1 MFNRGK
7 CTQLFPAARHNP
19 AQVYY
24 CAISPPV
31 VDRGELLLW
40 HSSNDRAVLSATA
53 AAPERMD
60 QMMRQPRVWGAYR
73 DADGDGRLPWGH
85 DPSLVDSFHLESVGG
100 PHAHGCQVL
109 KVQGLQH
116 SQLPGDGVQREQ
128 LSGRLSLDPVCD
140 IGKKVCVHRL
150 SGGARP
156 RWGGRLG

>member
-1 MFNRGK
+1 
-7 CTQLFPAARHNP
+7 
-19 AQVYY
+19 
-24 CAISPPV
+24 
-31 VDRGELLLW
+31 
-40 HSSNDRAVLSATA
+40 
-53 AAPERMD
+53 
-60 QMMRQPRVWGAYR
+60 MMRVRRAYR

-128 LSGRLSLDPVCD
+128 LSGRFGLDPVRD
-140 IGKKVCVHRL
+140 IGEKVRVHRL

-156 RWGGRLG
+156 GWGGVVELKKQATAPKKKKRKKKGRTI